1 MNHMR
6 KIDLTV
12 AGYIFNGDK
21 LLLIHHKKL
30 DKWLPVGGHID
41 LNETPDK
48 ALCREIKEE
57 VNLDVDVI
65 GKSSVPF
72 VGNVVVNLALP
83 FHTNVHS
90 VGDHDHYCL
99 FYLCDVKDASQLQ
112 HNDELKNTR
121 WFSFEE
127 LYDEIVPED
136 VREIAK
142 EAFRLRLENS
152 RIEY

>member
-1 MNHMR
+1 MR

-41 LNETPDK
+41 PNETPDK
-48 ALCREIKEE
+48 ALRREIKEE
-57 VNLDVDVI
+57 VNLEVDVI
-65 GKSSVPF
+65 GKSSIPF
-72 VGNVVVNLALP
+72 VGNVVANLALP

-90 VGDHDHYCL
+90 VGNHDHYCL
-99 FYLCDVKDASQLQ
+99 FYLCNVKDASQLRE
-112 HNDELKNTR
+112 NDEVTGAR
-121 WFSFEE
+121 WFSMQELEE
-127 LYDEIVPED
+127 EIVPED

-142 EAFRLRLENS
+142 EAFRLRF
-152 RIEY
+152 EYLAVQY